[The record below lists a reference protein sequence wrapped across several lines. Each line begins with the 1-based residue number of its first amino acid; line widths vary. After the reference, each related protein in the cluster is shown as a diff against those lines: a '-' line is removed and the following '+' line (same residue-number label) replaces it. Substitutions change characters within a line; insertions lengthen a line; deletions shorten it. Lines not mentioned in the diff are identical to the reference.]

1 MKIGILSDTHGYLE
15 PKIYAVFNTVDH
27 IIHAGDIGNHDIL
40 LSLRTLA
47 PVTAV
52 YGNMDGYDIRRHV
65 KETES
70 LDLLGY
76 QVIITHIPGQP
87 KQSVEEDN
95 RIIRIYGHTHHPEIN
110 GDGKSM
116 VINPGSASRPPSY
129 LAASVAYLYL
139 DINKTP
145 RAEIVSLS

>member
-1 MKIGILSDTHGYLE
+1 MKIGIISDTHGYLD
-15 PKIYAVFNTVDH
+15 PKIYTVFSKVDH
-27 IIHAGDIGNHDIL
+27 IIHAGDIGKHDIL

-52 YGNMDGYDIRRHV
+52 SGNMDGYDIRRHV
-65 KETES
+65 KETEF

-76 QVIITHIPGQP
+76 QIIITHIPGRL
-87 KQSVEEDN
+87 KQSQEDDN

-110 GDGKSM
+110 GDGISM

-129 LAASVAYLYL
+129 LSC
-139 DINKTP
+139 ICG
-145 RAEIVSLS
+145 ISLSGCR